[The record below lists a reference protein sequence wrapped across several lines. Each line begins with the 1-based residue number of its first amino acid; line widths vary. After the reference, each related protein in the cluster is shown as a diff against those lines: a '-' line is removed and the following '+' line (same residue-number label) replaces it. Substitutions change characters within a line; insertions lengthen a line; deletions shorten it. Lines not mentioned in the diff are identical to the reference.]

1 MLVFAFYT
9 YLFLQGNLQSDLQ
22 EVLSHPALFRAHV
35 GVFVKEIGGDILFE
49 HNAEKRFT
57 PASIVKLVTA
67 ATAWERLGPEF
78 TPQTIIWR
86 EGKTV
91 KILGGGDP
99 GLTIEEL
106 RSAAKVLKISS
117 KDTVL
122 FDDYLFGPERY
133 APGWMLSDLPQ
144 SYCPYVSALSINDGK
159 LELWAKDGKAFL
171 LPRNFGIKVTLSFDS
186 KTESIEFSESGRN
199 IVVSGLKDLE
209 EKRIAEIPLFDSG
222 MAAAMVLHS
231 KPLRAKGLR
240 APKDLSK
247 FPHVVIRKRSV
258 ANLLEKA
265 LQESDN
271 FYAETLLRLTGAL
284 TGKSGS
290 WQDSLELA
298 SLKLQECEVSKEE
311 FRLAD
316 GSGIS
321 RLNEITPRAIAKLL
335 EKMCSSYR
343 GERFL
348 SCLATPG
355 VGTLEKRLEGMKLW
369 GKTGTLRG
377 ASNLAG
383 ILEIEKPAK
392 RRIVFVIFVNHHAAE
407 AETIREL
414 QDEMVKK
421 IYALSLSNLT
431 PHLRTENASSA
442 GLKPGAKVHRLPV
455 HANAGR
461 RLSSAL
467 RSLRETYPVDS
478 FHSVAYKTF

>member
-1 MLVFAFYT
+1 MIFRAPKRGGREGKKRRMFAFALFT
-9 YLFLQGNLQSDLQ
+9 YLFLQSDLQ
-22 EVLSHPALFRAHV
+22 SGLQEFLSRPALFRAHV

-49 HNAEKRFT
+49 HNADKRFI
-57 PASIVKLVTA
+57 PASIIKLVTA

-78 TPQTIIWR
+78 TPQTKIWR
-86 EGKTV
+86 EGKTI

-106 RSAAKVLKISS
+106 RDAAEILKISS
-117 KDTVL
+117 KDVVL
-122 FDDYLFGPERY
+122 FDDSLFGPERY

-144 SYCPYVSALSINDGK
+144 SYCPYVSALSIKDGK

-186 KTESIEFSESGRN
+186 EKESIEITESGRN
-199 IVVSGLKDLE
+199 IIVSGLRRNEGRRSE

-222 MAAAMVLHS
+222 MAAAMVLHL
-231 KPLRAKGLR
+231 KPIRAQGLR
-240 APKDLSK
+240 APKDLTK

-298 SLKLQECEVSKEE
+298 SLELHECGVSQDE

-343 GERFL
+343 GEQFL

-377 ASNLAG
+377 VSNLAG
-383 ILEIEKPAK
+383 VLESEKPVK
-392 RRIVFVIFVNHHAAE
+392 RRIIFVIFVNHHAVE

-421 IYALSLSNLT
+421 IYAMFLYSFT
-431 PHLRTENASSA
+431 PHLKTESVSSA
-442 GLKPGAKVHRLPV
+442 DLRPGAKVHRLPA
-455 HANAGR
+455 HANA
-461 RLSSAL
+461 
-467 RSLRETYPVDS
+467 E
-478 FHSVAYKTF
+478 